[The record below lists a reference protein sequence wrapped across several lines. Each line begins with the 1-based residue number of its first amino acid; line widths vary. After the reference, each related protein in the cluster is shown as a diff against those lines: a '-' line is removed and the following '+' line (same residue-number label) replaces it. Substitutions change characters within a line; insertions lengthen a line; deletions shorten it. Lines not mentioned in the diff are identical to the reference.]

1 MVAAGAV
8 PIATNFSAKH
18 SLFRSDA
25 LETAKRNLLAFAIR
39 KHNGCAHVVYI
50 LLQIHRITPR
60 RESETHRMS
69 ALFVEFRHKFTILVA
84 DVQASIYTFIQIE
97 PCTSR
102 TQIRHHNVTRS
113 GKIHIAARM
122 LCAAQR
128 RFRFLQSF
136 VERKLV
142 RFGQSH
148 LTVTA
153 QVACATQPAH

>member
-1 MVAAGAV
+1 MEWNGFV
-8 PIATNFSAKH
+8 I
-18 SLFRSDA
+18 
-25 LETAKRNLLAFAIR
+25 RNV
-39 KHNGCAHVVYI
+39 G
-50 LLQIHRITPR
+50 
-60 RESETHRMS
+60 
-69 ALFVEFRHKFTILVA
+69 
-84 DVQASIYTFIQIE
+84 
-97 PCTSR
+97 TSR

-128 RFRFLQSF
+128 RFRFLQSL